1 MESAEWEV
9 EHTEAPPA
17 PPAPPA
23 DGYGEIA
30 YDLTVGGSS
39 GSCGSSHAPEVEV
52 AAQMRNLLTWLRDE
66 SFIALVAEWSWDV
79 SMEFPRDGSLLTT
92 MEHPLRYTEAHQEY
106 RQLFEARAEQYLHHF
121 GVELDN
127 FLQMAVDYLS
137 AETMDDDVFEGL
149 VASESYST
157 FFIYMC
163 SVRRRREWAERTL
176 CSAMD
181 EIDWSELMRQAIRR
195 DLGDV
200 TVGDDSDI
208 ECLE

>member
-1 MESAEWEV
+1 
-9 EHTEAPPA
+9 
-17 PPAPPA
+17 
-23 DGYGEIA
+23 
-30 YDLTVGGSS
+30 
-39 GSCGSSHAPEVEV
+39 
-52 AAQMRNLLTWLRDE
+52 MRNLLTWLRDE

-79 SMEFPRDGSLLTT
+79 CMEFPRDGSLLTT
-92 MEHPLRYTEAHQEY
+92 MEHSLRYTEAHQEY
-106 RQLFEARAEQYLHHF
+106 RQLFEARAEQYLQYF
-121 GVELDN
+121 GLELDN

-137 AETMDDDVFEGL
+137 GAVDDDVFEGL

-163 SVRRRREWAERTL
+163 SVRRRREWAERTM